1 MVPELPHPPAPA
13 GHTMNDRS
21 VFARVGTRLLSLAI
35 VLSALWIARP
45 ASAQNCPANKTCF
58 YVPPQMPPPPHG
70 VTWDLVLS
78 AGFAPVSGTYTF
90 PGQAPVTFNATV
102 GSPIIVA
109 LSATQGLASNYAV
122 KEQRGVFV
130 VADNPGLTVVTREIT
145 GPWNNSATIKDHN
158 TALGT
163 RFRVGG
169 YTLNYEGMANTGH
182 DVIMLYAPLGA
193 TVTVT
198 PPTGVPFGDGLG
210 SGTQTIVLTPQQTY
224 LLRTQISGCG
234 FDLTGALVTS
244 DQPIAVMAGGRG
256 WGTTLA
262 CGSDPHHAT
271 GCGDDGFDNLI
282 PTTGLGTVYAVD
294 GYPALD
300 GDRVMVVADEAN
312 TEVRINGTLVDTLAA
327 GGKYEFAS
335 TNLTLTLIETNKP
348 AYVFQNAGLDRC
360 EHGLGIIPPLSFSS
374 STAVSHTSFNVFGD
388 GQVSVFIP
396 TTQVASVRL
405 DGATVTSTNHT
416 VPGRSDVTRLR
427 FAVSSGNHTVSAN
440 GDYQLGLVSASTS
453 AGGTGLF
460 AYYNRFRVPG
470 CGDETI
476 AETEGCDDGNVVD
489 GDGCSGACRVELGH
503 PCTSDAV
510 CVANGRCDP
519 DSDLCVARCNTN
531 ADCNDSN
538 QCTTDTCNLALGTCE
553 STPTTNGTSCDD
565 GLFCSSGTTCVD
577 GECQGGV
584 AVSCA
589 EPAWGTCDEG
599 FCDEDF
605 NMCSVREQVCT
616 LARVYFYGVVKTGPT
631 TFGSIR
637 CWRESGV
644 VSCDMQDGELVVGA
658 PVCE

>member
-1 MVPELPHPPAPA
+1 MSRSPSRPTSGGLRAALRGLALCLGAVVAGWAPTA
-13 GHTMNDRS
+13 
-21 VFARVGTRLLSLAI
+21 A
-35 VLSALWIARP
+35 
-45 ASAQNCPANKTCF
+45 AQNCPANKTCF
-58 YVPPQMPPPPHG
+58 YVPPQMPPPPHA

-78 AGFAPVSGTYTF
+78 AGHAPVSGTYTF
-90 PGQAPVTFNATV
+90 PGEAPQAFTASV
-102 GSPIIVA
+102 GSPVIVA
-109 LSATQGLASNYAV
+109 LSSARGLASNYAV

-130 VADNPGLTVVTREIT
+130 VADSDGLTVVTREIT

-198 PPTGVPFGDGLG
+198 PPSGVPWGDGL
-210 SGTQTIVLTPQQTY
+210 SAGTQTITLTAQQTY
-224 LLRTQISGCG
+224 ILRTQISGCG

-256 WGTTLA
+256 WGSPGTCPA
-262 CGSDPHHAT
+262 DPHHAT

-282 PTTGLGTVYAVD
+282 PTSGLGTVYAVD

-312 TEVRINGTLVDTLAA
+312 TEVRINGTLVATLAA

-335 TNLTLTLIETNKP
+335 TDLTLTLIETSKP

-374 STAVSHTSFNVFGD
+374 STAVSHTSFNVFGT

-396 TTQVASVRL
+396 TTQAATVKL
-405 DGATVTSTNHT
+405 DGSTPTLIGSNT
-416 VPGRSDVTRLR
+416 VPGRPDVTRLR

-440 GDYQLGLVSASTS
+440 GDYQLGLVSASSS

-470 CGDETI
+470 CGD
-476 AETEGCDDGNVVD
+476 AELAVGEGCDDGNVVD
-489 GDGCSGACRVELGH
+489 GDGCSGACRVELGY
-503 PCTSDAV
+503 PCTNDAV

-519 DSDLCVARCNTN
+519 DSLLCVARCNTN

-538 QCTTDTCNLALGTCE
+538 QCTTDTCNTTLGTCAFVDVADQ
-553 STPTTNGTSCDD
+553 TPCDD
-565 GLFCSSGTTCVD
+565 GLFCSSNTRCI
-577 GECQGGV
+577 GG
-584 AVSCA
+584 ACTGGDPVSCA

-599 FCDEDF
+599 YCDELF
-605 NMCSVREQVCT
+605 NECREREQVCT
-616 LARVYFYGVVKTGPT
+616 LSRVYFYGVVKTGPT

-637 CWRESGV
+637 CWRDATG
-644 VSCDMQDGELVVGA
+644 VSCDMEDGELVVGA